1 MTDQIRGSD
10 RTPTLT
16 ISAGVGLLFGLVL
29 GVTTYAAP
37 QESSSSDYKIA
48 VDVSRVVLDVTVY
61 DRQGRLIPGLAPKD
75 FRVLEDGVEQ
85 KILNLTQEDRPL
97 TLGLVVDS
105 SRSIGESRPEVI
117 EGAMRLSK
125 LSHPEDDVFLVSFND
140 TARFGLPR
148 DSAFTRDLPTLRN
161 ALFDMK
167 PEGRTALY
175 DAVVMALAELDRGG
189 WDRKAAVIFS
199 DGGDTASTETL
210 EDALERVQRSNALIY
225 AIGLGSDLNPYRSPK
240 ILKQLARASGGEAYF
255 PEAGHE
261 LQKVCESIAT
271 EMRSQYTLTYAPSNA
286 RREGRY
292 RDIEVRLVSPT
303 AKHFRIRAREGYY
316 ELEATETAERLK

>member
-1 MTDQIRGSD
+1 MPKTARLSY
-10 RTPTLT
+10 RTPALT
-16 ISAGVGLLFGLVL
+16 TSVGVGLLVGLALTVS
-29 GVTTYAAP
+29 TDAP
-37 QESSSSDYKIA
+37 AQQAPPSDYKIA

-61 DRQGRLIPGLAPKD
+61 DRQGRLIPGLTAKD
-75 FRVLEDGVEQ
+75 FRVMEDGIKQ
-85 KILNLTQEDRPL
+85 KILNLAQEDRPL

-117 EGAMRLSK
+117 VGAMRLAK

-140 TARFGLPR
+140 TAHFGLPR
-148 DSAFTRDLPTLRN
+148 ESAFTRDLPTLRN

-175 DAVVMALAELDRGG
+175 DAVAMALGELEHGG

-199 DGGDTASTETL
+199 DGGDTASRETL
-210 EDALERVQRSNALIY
+210 EDALERVKRSNALVY
-225 AIGLGSDLNPYRSPK
+225 AIGLGSALNPYRSPK

-255 PEAGHE
+255 PKAREE
-261 LQKVCESIAT
+261 LQQACESIAT
-271 EMRSQYTLTYAPSNA
+271 EMRSQYTLTYAPSNP

-292 RDIEVRLVSPT
+292 RDIEVQLVSPD
-303 AKHFRIRAREGYY
+303 AKHWRIRAREGYY
-316 ELEATETAERLK
+316 ELEAAEKPQ